1 VAVEPYILKYDI
13 ITAMGSEA
21 IAVGHLDAS

>member
-1 VAVEPYILKYDI
+1 VAVELYVLKYDI

-21 IAVGHLDAS
+21 ITVGHLDTS